1 MSRLTLDS
9 KIKIDKKEMTVEEIL
24 KTIIYLPAAQ
34 VNSFFKELGLTIPR
48 ELRINVLKEILQ
60 ERVVETRKSRL
71 TLADEINYRL
81 SWFDQF
87 SETQLENLLIF
98 YDDADLYKQFLE
110 LFWTDLLAYF
120 LKKGVSSKDLKKF
133 VEGSVAHVRAV
144 GLDLPKMKSFNREIK
159 DLFFDRSGKIDGL
172 TPEKIRPVLYKSST
186 LHEIR
191 DLGSKYDVDVPRR
204 LKKAELADIII
215 KELKDR
221 DQWSESLEQKIRSM
235 SVLVMQRYA
244 KDHNIKAS
252 TELKKEEIIEYILS
266 NAKETKEAYFTPT
279 SQAAYEKEVEQIKEV
294 EEVVEEAVVEDIIE
308 EIDVPLETQT
318 EEVNIVQQVVDTKE
332 IVLEIRKL
340 REAVESFLQPDF
352 SEVETSVET
361 KSKGEDKELVV
372 INSAEFYGKAKQY
385 KKIVKRSEAE
395 EREAFIESQKA
406 GATEDGESKPSR
418 SPRELRWLGRFMS
431 WLGKGLLKFLWKLF
445 KILLILLPIFIIL
458 LFIYAMFSKGLAD
471 TGMLQSVDNALNN
484 IRFGGKGLLEHI
496 YDILASI
503 GL

>member
-1 MSRLTLDS
+1 MSRLSLDS

-34 VNSFFKELGLTIPR
+34 VNTFFKELGLTIPR
-48 ELRINVLKEILQ
+48 ELRINVLKEILK

-98 YDDADLYKQFLE
+98 YDDGDLYKQFLE
-110 LFWTDLLAYF
+110 LFWTDLIDYF
-120 LKKGVSSKDLKKF
+120 LKKGVNSKDLRKLI
-133 VEGSVAHVRAV
+133 EGSVSHVKAV
-144 GLDLPKMKSFNREIK
+144 GLDLPKMKTYNREIK
-159 DLFFDRSGKIDGL
+159 NLFFDRSGKIDGL

-186 LHEIR
+186 LNEIR
-191 DLGSKYDVDVPRR
+191 DLGLKYDVDVPRR

-221 DQWSESLEQKIRSM
+221 DLWSESLEQKIRSM

-294 EEVVEEAVVEDIIE
+294 EEVVEEPIIEDIIE
-308 EIDVPLETQT
+308 DVEIPVETTT
-318 EEVNIVQQVVDTKE
+318 EEVKVIQQVVDTKE
-332 IVLEIRKL
+332 IVTEIRKL

-352 SEVETSVET
+352 SEEVVAAKSTVEE
-361 KSKGEDKELVV
+361 KELVV
-372 INSAEFYGKAKQY
+372 INSAEFFGKAKQY
-385 KKIVKRSEAE
+385 RKIVKRSEAE

-406 GATEDGESKPSR
+406 SSTEEGKTKTSR
-418 SPRELRWLGRFMS
+418 SPRELRWLGSFMS
-431 WLGKGLLKFLWKLF
+431 WLGKGLLKILWKLF

-471 TGMLQSVDNALNN
+471 TGMLTSVDNALNN